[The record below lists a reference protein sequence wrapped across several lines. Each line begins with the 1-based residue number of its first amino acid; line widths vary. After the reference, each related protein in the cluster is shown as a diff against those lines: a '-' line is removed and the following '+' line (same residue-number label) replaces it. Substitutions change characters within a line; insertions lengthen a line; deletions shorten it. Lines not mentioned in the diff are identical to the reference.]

1 MVTGILFSTTV
12 RAVVVTKL
20 TILGMSFLI
29 SFILALRVELVA
41 TLVIIGIF
49 SSMFLILT
57 S

>member
-1 MVTGILFSTTV
+1 MVTGILFSTRV

-49 SSMFLILT
+49 SSMFLILA

>member
-29 SFILALRVELVA
+29 SFILALRVELVS

-49 SSMFLILT
+49 SSMFLILA

>member
-1 MVTGILFSTTV
+1 MVTGILFSTAV

-49 SSMFLILT
+49 SSMFLILA

>member
-1 MVTGILFSTTV
+1 MVTSILFSTTV

-49 SSMFLILT
+49 SSMFLILA

>member
-49 SSMFLILT
+49 SSKFLILA